1 MFYNC
6 NNFNQN
12 IDKWDTRKVT
22 NMDSM
27 FVKASKFKQPL
38 DSWKINNVEKI
49 KSIFYYDPY
58 DIVINSDSD
67 NTKINMVDSSINTD
81 FKDASVNYKMID
93 SSINTDNITIVDS
106 SINTNNI
113 NIILY

>member
-1 MFYNC
+1 MTNGYF
-6 NNFNQN
+6 
-12 IDKWDTRKVT
+12 RKVT
-22 NMDSM
+22 NMIQCLLRLLNL
-27 FVKASKFKQPL
+27 KQPL

-67 NTKINMVDSSINTD
+67 NTKINMIDSSINTD

-93 SSINTDNITIVDS
+93 SS
-106 SINTNNI
+106 
-113 NIILY
+113 Y